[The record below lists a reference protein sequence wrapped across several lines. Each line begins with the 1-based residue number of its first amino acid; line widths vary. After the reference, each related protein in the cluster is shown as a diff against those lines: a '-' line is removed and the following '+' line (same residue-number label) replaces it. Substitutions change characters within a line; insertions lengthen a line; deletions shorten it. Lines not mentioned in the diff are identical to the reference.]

1 MTKTEII
8 LTEIMRGV
16 SSTMNTPWEKN
27 HETEILTNV
36 FADYCKKMNSEN
48 RVECTGYCP
57 PHEFVYC
64 TGACRSC
71 WDKAIEKI
79 QRKGESPCL

>member
-27 HETEILTNV
+27 HKEEILTDV
-36 FADYCKKMNSEN
+36 FDDYCKKVN
-48 RVECTGYCP
+48 
-57 PHEFVYC
+57 
-64 TGACRSC
+64 
-71 WDKAIEKI
+71 
-79 QRKGESPCL
+79 GEEWSGMYGLLSPSRTRLL